1 MDDFRLG
8 SIARY
13 DPPIEREPSG
23 SSSRRK
29 KQPPKDPIPGED
41 QVVVTS
47 EDSDPDA
54 AWADDSYTPSSK

>member
-8 SIARY
+8 SIPRY
-13 DPPIEREPSG
+13 DPLNEREYPG
-23 SSSRRK
+23 SNSRRK
-29 KQPPKDPIPGED
+29 HKPPKDPTPGED

-54 AWADDSYTPSSK
+54 EWADDSYTPSSG

>member
-8 SIARY
+8 SMARY
-13 DPPIEREPSG
+13 DPQIGREPSG

-29 KQPPKDPIPGED
+29 KQPPKDPTPGED

-47 EDSDPDA
+47 ENSDPDA
-54 AWADDSYTPSSK
+54 DWADDSYTPSCK